1 MVNGYF
7 FNKQNKMC
15 LWNTAVWQQS
25 NSGIQWKVLS
35 QESTYEYDSPI
46 TIHSEVTDK
55 VKVFVDR
62 ISGVFYSLI
71 IFLKN
76 IQDGNWKVSYL
87 LRQIYKTKI
96 IIFRIYITMEYK

>member
-71 IFLKN
+71 IFFLKYSRWQLKS
-76 IQDGNWKVSYL
+76 ILSSKTDLQDKNNY
-87 LRQIYKTKI
+87 
-96 IIFRIYITMEYK
+96 F